1 MNQEIPQN
9 IVSRPVSKLALP
21 KTSRSLPPAPPPT
34 SPPTIASSP
43 LKPYA
48 PPKPASPATPPS
60 SIPKNRFLGILP
72 FILGGI
78 GLLAIV
84 LLALNFFGKKTPISQ
99 ETNLIY
105 WGLWEPNSVLSNI
118 ITEYEEENP
127 GIKVTY
133 RLHQPQDYRLRL
145 QNKIQKGDS
154 DAPDIF
160 RIHHTWIPVLKSSIA
175 PVPETLSADLNIDQD
190 YHQTYQDLKYSGQY
204 MALPLMYDGLSLFY
218 NKDLLT
224 QAQVSPP
231 RTWWGLQEAA
241 KKLTLKDQ
249 TGKITVAGAALGA
262 TGNVD
267 HWSDILGLMFL
278 QNGAD
283 LEMPL
288 DKTTEEVLT
297 FYTNFILKDKVW
309 DQTLP
314 PSTYAFAQGKLAFYF
329 APSWRVFDIDYQNPN
344 LNYAITTGPQLPK
357 SKDSTPEEAERGDA
371 ILTDI
376 HWSSYWVEAVNL
388 KSANQKEA
396 WAFLEYLSSPE
407 IMEKLYEAQ
416 AQTREFGEIYPQIAL
431 AEKLKSSSKLS
442 PFVDASSQAQSWYL
456 ASATHDDGLN
466 DGMIKYFEDAVNG
479 IVNNRQTPVD
489 VLPTLEQGIQQLIQ
503 KYKLTNL

>member
-1 MNQEIPQN
+1 VNQEIPQN
-9 IVSRPVSKLALP
+9 IVSRPVD
-21 KTSRSLPPAPPPT
+21 KTVSQKPT
-34 SPPTIASSP
+34 SSPPSSSPP
-43 LKPYA
+43 LKPYT
-48 PPKPASPATPPS
+48 PPQVTSPVTPPS
-60 SIPKNRFLGILP
+60 ASKNRFLGILP

-78 GLLAIV
+78 ALLIIV
-84 LLALNFFGKKTPISQ
+84 LFALNFFGKKTPVSQ
-99 ETNLIY
+99 KTDLVY
-105 WGLWEPNSVLSNI
+105 WGLWEPTSVLSNI
-118 ITEYEEENP
+118 ITEYEEKNP
-127 GIKVTY
+127 SVKITY
-133 RLHQPQDYRLRL
+133 RLHQTQDYRLRL

-160 RIHHTWIPVLKSSIA
+160 RIHHTWIPVLKTIIA
-175 PVPETLSADLNIDQD
+175 PVPKALSDKLDIDQN

-204 MALPLMYDGLSLFY
+204 LALPLMYDGLSLFY
-218 NKDLLT
+218 NRDLLT
-224 QAQVSPP
+224 QAQVTPP

-241 KKLTLKDQ
+241 KKLTLKDKN
-249 TGKITVAGAALGA
+249 GKITVAGAALGT

-267 HWSDILGLMFL
+267 HWSDVLGLMFL

-283 LEMPL
+283 LEKPL
-288 DKTTEEVLT
+288 DKTVEDVLT

-314 PSTYAFAQGKLAFYF
+314 PSTYSFAQGKLAFYF
-329 APSWRVFDIDYQNPN
+329 APSWRVFDLNYQNPN
-344 LNYAITTGPQLPK
+344 LNYAITTVPQLPQ

-371 ILTDI
+371 TLTNI

-388 KSANQKEA
+388 KSTNQKEA

-416 AQTREFGEIYPQIAL
+416 SQIREFGEIYPQISL
-431 AEKLKSSSKLS
+431 AEKLKSSPKLS
-442 PFVDASSQAQSWYL
+442 PFITASSQARSWYL

-479 IVNNRQTPVD
+479 IVSNRQAAAD
-489 VLPTLEQGIQQLIQ
+489 VLPTLEQGIQQLVQ
-503 KYKLTNL
+503 KYKLNKL